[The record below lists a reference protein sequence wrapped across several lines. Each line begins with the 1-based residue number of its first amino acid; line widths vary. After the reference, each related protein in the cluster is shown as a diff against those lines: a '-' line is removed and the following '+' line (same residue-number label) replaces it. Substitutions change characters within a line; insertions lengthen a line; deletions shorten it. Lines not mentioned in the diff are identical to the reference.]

1 MSLVTQ
7 SPSKSACAVGNVI
20 RKKRRALD
28 ARPGQDKF
36 KAAICDER
44 ATSCKPK
51 TTTAAEKVMS
61 YPMPCYVIPC
71 HAMPRHAMPCHPMQC
86 HAMPCH
92 APPCY
97 VMSCYAMLR
106 HSRFLQPLRL
116 KQCLTE
122 FSEFNE
128 QTSSNTVYLLWI
140 CHSSLVGV
148 ATLFRSRLNLPL
160 RRRLLRSLVPTQ
172 KNPSTQ
178 TQLPLLGVGFCPFT
192 LLRRSR
198 GACKEV
204 LVVSLTYWQ
213 TKSAVQV
220 GHCRRI

>member
-1 MSLVTQ
+1 MQ
-7 SPSKSACAVGNVI
+7 
-20 RKKRRALD
+20 
-28 ARPGQDKF
+28 
-36 KAAICDER
+36 
-44 ATSCKPK
+44 
-51 TTTAAEKVMS
+51 AENNDS
-61 YPMPCYVIPC
+61 SREGHVIP

-128 QTSSNTVYLLWI
+128 QTCPNTVYLLWI
-140 CHSSLVGV
+140 CNSSLVGV
-148 ATLFRSRLNLPL
+148 AKLFRSRLSLPV

-178 TQLPLLGVGFCPFT
+178 TQLPLHGVGFCPCT

-198 GACKEV
+198 GACKEF
-204 LVVSLTYWQ
+204 LVISLTYWQ
-213 TKSAVQV
+213 TKSVVQV

>member
-1 MSLVTQ
+1 
-7 SPSKSACAVGNVI
+7 
-20 RKKRRALD
+20 
-28 ARPGQDKF
+28 
-36 KAAICDER
+36 
-44 ATSCKPK
+44 
-51 TTTAAEKVMS
+51 
-61 YPMPCYVIPC
+61 MPCYVIPC
-71 HAMPRHAMPCHPMQC
+71 HAMPRHAMPCNPMQC

-92 APPCY
+92 ALPCF

-128 QTSSNTVYLLWI
+128 QTCSNTVYLLWI

-148 ATLFRSRLNLPL
+148 AKLFRSRLNLPV

-172 KNPSTQ
+172 RFPSTQ
-178 TQLPLLGVGFCPFT
+178 TQLPLLGVGFCPCT

-198 GACKEV
+198 GACKEI

-213 TKSAVQV
+213 TDIVVQLVSVLCLEKSDSVDAT
-220 GHCRRI
+220 HLSPTSCNATHLSPRS